1 MSYYL
6 LEMGLLERKIS
17 KKIDDWFEHSSSALL
32 IDGARQVG
40 KTTIIDESF
49 KHKDVE
55 FIKLDL
61 LKNKLARKAFNTSQT
76 AEQLML
82 KLSSF
87 AKKKLDFKRTVFFID
102 EIQEADDAITPIK
115 YLVEQRKARFVFSGS
130 LLGVKMKDIDSLPVG
145 YLQIERMHPLDFE
158 EFCLGLGVSEGTISY
173 LKKCFDNETLVDEVI
188 HERMMSLF
196 RVYLAVGG
204 LPKAVFS
211 FKKSNDL
218 VRVNA
223 ALAEIDAG
231 YRIDVAKYEKKD
243 KLLIQD
249 IYDLM
254 PSELNN
260 PNKRFILKDLNEK
273 SRFYQREA
281 SFVWLRNSG
290 VGLFVNNTSNPIY
303 PLAESKDR
311 KLFKLFPN
319 DVGLLDYKLYSGNQI
334 ALLEEG
340 GPLNCGAS
348 YEAFVAEELV
358 SHSLP
363 LFYSND
369 KKRGE
374 IDFLIEIDN
383 KVVPIE
389 VKSGKDYKRHSAL
402 TRLLSDSCYGIENG
416 YVLCNGNL
424 KREGKALYIPIYMTM
439 FLRPKPMPSS
449 MKIKLDLTGI
459 S

>member
-1 MSYYL
+1 
-6 LEMGLLERKIS
+6 MGLLERKIS
-17 KKIDDWFEHSSSALL
+17 KKIGDWFEHSSSALL
-32 IDGARQVG
+32 LDGARQVG
-40 KTTIIDESF
+40 KTTIVDEFF
-49 KHKDVE
+49 KDKDVE

-61 LKNKLARKAFNTSQT
+61 LKDKLARKAFDTSEN

-87 AKKKLDFKRTVFFID
+87 AKRKIDYESTVFFID
-102 EIQEADDAITPIK
+102 EIQEANDAITPIK

-130 LLGVKMKDIDSLPVG
+130 LLGVKLKDIDSLPIG
-145 YLQIERMHPLDFE
+145 YLQIERMYPLDFE
-158 EFCLGLGVSEGTISY
+158 EFCLGLGVSGDTISY
-173 LKKCFDNETLVDEVI
+173 LKERFEREEEVDEIV
-188 HERMMSLF
+188 HARMISVF
-196 RVYLAVGG
+196 RAYLAVGG
-204 LPKAVFS
+204 FPKAVSS
-211 FKKSNDL
+211 FKESNDL
-218 VRVNA
+218 ARVNA
-223 ALAEIDAG
+223 ALGEIDAG
-231 YRIDVAKYEKKD
+231 YRIDVAKYEKED

-254 PSELNN
+254 PSELNHQ
-260 PNKRFILKDLNEK
+260 NKRFILKDLNEK
-273 SRFYQREA
+273 SRFYQRES
-281 SFVWLRNSG
+281 SFVWLKDSG
-290 VGLFVNNTSNPIY
+290 VGLFVNNVANPVY
-303 PLAESKDR
+303 PLSESKDR
-311 KLFKLFPN
+311 RLFKLFPN

-348 YEAFVAEELV
+348 YEAFVAEELA

-363 LFYSND
+363 LYYSND

-374 IDFLIEIDN
+374 IDFLIEIEN

-402 TRLLSDSCYGIENG
+402 TRLLSDPSYGIEKG

-424 KREGKALYIPIYMTM
+424 KKEGKEVNLPIYMAM
-439 FLRPKPMPSS
+439 FLRRKPTPSS
-449 MKIKLDLTGI
+449 MKVKLDLSGI